1 MQEEDYAV
9 LRSRGVEQ
17 LMASKEMKAL
27 RVAAQHKRLDLSDAF
42 ESSAGRGVNA
52 LIGEMPRNRF
62 CSTLGGLFGG
72 ELKEDVLKAICAVY
86 GCGDPDPVW
95 GGYQEVW
102 FKQFAVDFDKIEW
115 RNKKAVGGANGI
127 SDGVGGMQ
135 EDELLL
141 LQVARARAIR
151 RRAQFGG
158 AHNSAAQF
166 SAAQFGDARL

>member
-1 MQEEDYAV
+1 M
-9 LRSRGVEQ
+9 
-17 LMASKEMKAL
+17 
-27 RVAAQHKRLDLSDAF
+27 
-42 ESSAGRGVNA
+42 
-52 LIGEMPRNRF
+52 
-62 CSTLGGLFGG
+62 
-72 ELKEDVLKAICAVY
+72 LKAICAVY

-151 RRAQFGG
+151 RRAIRRAILGRVIMQFG
-158 AHNSAAQF
+158 AL
-166 SAAQFGDARL
+166 RRELL

>member
-86 GCGDPDPVW
+86 GCGDPD
-95 GGYQEVW
+95 
-102 FKQFAVDFDKIEW
+102 
-115 RNKKAVGGANGI
+115 R
-127 SDGVGGMQ
+127 
-135 EDELLL
+135 
-141 LQVARARAIR
+141 
-151 RRAQFGG
+151 FGG
-158 AHNSAAQF
+158 GKTLVAWRDFCNDFLASRKFDSMGNEVKHAGNDGIAGGGNTSYVYTIPGAQK
-166 SAAQFGDARL
+166 

>member
-72 ELKEDVLKAICAVY
+72 ELKVSHAAHPSTQPAAGPTRVT
-86 GCGDPDPVW
+86 
-95 GGYQEVW
+95 
-102 FKQFAVDFDKIEW
+102 
-115 RNKKAVGGANGI
+115 
-127 SDGVGGMQ
+127 
-135 EDELLL
+135 
-141 LQVARARAIR
+141 IR
-151 RRAQFGG
+151 
-158 AHNSAAQF
+158 
-166 SAAQFGDARL
+166 

>member
-1 MQEEDYAV
+1 MLGIFPSIAAFMT
-9 LRSRGVEQ
+9 SI
-17 LMASKEMKAL
+17 AAL
-27 RVAAQHKRLDLSDAF
+27 LP
-42 ESSAGRGVNA
+42 
-52 LIGEMPRNRF
+52 IGEPYVW
-62 CSTLGGLFGG
+62 TLAAALLALSAYRLSLRAKRGTWVLSQCVGG

-141 LQVARARAIR
+141 LQVARARAQFG
-151 RRAQFGG
+151 RRAILERAILGR
-158 AHNSAAQF
+158 AILRR
-166 SAAQFGDARL
+166 ARL

>member
-115 RNKKAVGGANGI
+115 RNKKAVSGANGI

-141 LQVARARAIR
+141 LQVPRARAIR
-151 RRAQFGG
+151 RRAQFSTR
-158 AHNSAAQF
+158 N
-166 SAAQFGDARL
+166 SAAQFGDALRRARL